1 MTNPKP
7 QIDKLPRGQYVVF
20 DGWNE
25 FGRRI
30 NPFGTYNR
38 ETASEEFGRRDQKR
52 LDSMSAAER
61 EEENYFYAGSDDP
74 SDY

>member
-1 MTNPKP
+1 MINPKP
-7 QIDKLPRGQYVVF
+7 QIDKLSRGQYVVF

-38 ETASEEFGRRDQKR
+38 ETASEEFGRRDQAR
-52 LDSMSAAER
+52 LDSMSANER
-61 EEENYFYAGSDDP
+61 DEEMYFYGGDEKDA
-74 SDY
+74 